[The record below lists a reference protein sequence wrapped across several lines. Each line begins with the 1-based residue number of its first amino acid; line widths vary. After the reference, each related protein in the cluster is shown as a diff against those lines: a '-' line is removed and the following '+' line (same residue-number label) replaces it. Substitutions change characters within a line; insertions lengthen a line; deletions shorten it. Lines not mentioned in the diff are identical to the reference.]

1 MAGSIGSWRIDADSM
16 GAAIQADSGRYELA
30 QIPGTSFSAPAAG
43 TFTEFTG
50 NKADNTVSF
59 AYILTVYNSREPRS
73 FHDARGFV
81 INDYQGWMEE
91 QWVEGLRKQYPVK
104 VDEQVF
110 KTLL

>member
-1 MAGSIGSWRIDADSM
+1 M

-30 QIPGTSFSAPAAG
+30 QIPGVAFSAPAARS
-43 TFTEFTG
+43 FTGFTG

-59 AYILTVYNSREPRS
+59 AYVITVYNNREPRN

-81 INDYQGWMEE
+81 INDYQGWLEE
-91 QWVEGLRKQYPVK
+91 QWVDALRKEYPVK

-110 KTLL
+110 AKLGK